1 MTKHPASQEK
11 KEPEQSKP
19 GMELPKPTP
28 EQQEKLSKIQKE
40 LDTFKEKCLKT
51 RTDITGM
58 SLLPPLQPRPGET
71 INPNEIHIFILI
83 DDAKVEG
90 LAKGDL
96 IVKSTEE
103 TTKIAKEINEN
114 FKPQVMLITELKE
127 ACFDAKYDIIQMVAT
142 SALFYDKG
150 LLSALK
156 VAELHKN
163 MAIKKFEK
171 YVVSYIAVGSLFRG
185 DAAPNDID
193 VAIVIDDTD
202 VKKMSRFELRDKL
215 RAIIINMGYEASQ
228 ITGVKAQF
236 HIQTYILTDFWE
248 SVKDANPVIFTML
261 RDGVPLYDRGVFM
274 PWKLLLQMGR
284 IKPSPEAIDMQMD
297 IAEKLLDRIKGKML
311 SIVVED
317 IYYSVLN
324 PAQAVLMLYGVNPP
338 TPIETIDLMQEIFVK
353 KEKVLEEK
361 YVKFLE
367 KVREM
372 YKGVEHGKIK
382 EVSGV
387 EIDDL
392 VKQVREYLDR
402 IKKLFHSLEKKAES
416 ESLDDVYNACI
427 AVTRDLFTALDL
439 NENGEVENV
448 LKKIVDKGLVP
459 KRYLLT
465 LQK

>member
-1 MTKHPASQEK
+1 
-11 KEPEQSKP
+11 
-19 GMELPKPTP
+19 
-28 EQQEKLSKIQKE
+28 
-40 LDTFKEKCLKT
+40 
-51 RTDITGM
+51 
-58 SLLPPLQPRPGET
+58 
-71 INPNEIHIFILI
+71 
-83 DDAKVEG
+83 
-90 LAKGDL
+90 
-96 IVKSTEE
+96 
-103 TTKIAKEINEN
+103 
-114 FKPQVMLITELKE
+114 
-127 ACFDAKYDIIQMVAT
+127 
-142 SALFYDKG
+142 
-150 LLSALK
+150 
-156 VAELHKN
+156 
-163 MAIKKFEK
+163 
-171 YVVSYIAVGSLFRG
+171 
-185 DAAPNDID
+185 
-193 VAIVIDDTD
+193 
-202 VKKMSRFELRDKL
+202 
-215 RAIIINMGYEASQ
+215 
-228 ITGVKAQF
+228 
-236 HIQTYILTDFWE
+236 
-248 SVKDANPVIFTML
+248 
-261 RDGVPLYDRGVFM
+261 M

-284 IKPSPEAIDMQMD
+284 VKPSPEAIDMQMD

-338 TPIETIDLMQEIFVK
+338 TPVETIDLMQEIFVK

-427 AVTRDLFTALDL
+427 AVTRDLFTALDI

-459 KRYLLT
+459 KRYLVT
-465 LQK
+465 LQKIVKARNVKVTKAENEKLRREARLYIKSILEFVQSKRGFERERSKLKFRYGDKEGELFVIHDKIFIIKDTKDKEIFKGKLSNNGEISNLGKSNVAELEEEFKNIKQEDIFLKDKTLGSLKQIIGESVEILIG